1 MMSNKRKI
9 FVVTE
14 RRADFSR
21 FKPILELI
29 KKDNKLDYIL
39 VVTGSH
45 LLKRHGYTINE
56 IRKSKFKVYEKFRM
70 FDKDYN
76 SNDKGSGMAKALGLA
91 VIKLT
96 KILEKTKPDLIL
108 SGFDIAANFAVT
120 VAGAHMNIPIAHVQG
135 GEVSGNI
142 DESLRHAMSKFSH
155 YHFTANSDSKNRL
168 IKMGELRKNVFSVGC
183 PSLDALFAEKNFSRN
198 EIIKKFKIDINKDF
212 ILVIQHPVT
221 TEAEES
227 KNQIKKLIK
236 ALNKFSVPKLFVLPN
251 NDSGALNIIKIIK
264 SHNVNYTSTLK
275 LKEYKTLLSKCRVL
289 IGNSSSGIHE
299 AASFKKPVLNIG
311 NRQNGR
317 LKPKNVIDSS
327 YDLKE
332 IIEKTKYILNNK
344 RFTKSLNSLKN
355 PYGDGKSAIKIL
367 KYLKKIN
374 LSKKIIQKQI
384 TY

>member
-1 MMSNKRKI
+1 MSNKRKI
-9 FVVTE
+9 FIVTE

-45 LLKRHGYTINE
+45 LLKRHGYTIKE
-56 IRKSKFKVYEKFRM
+56 IKKSKFKIYEKFAM

-76 SNDKGSGMAKALGLA
+76 SNDKGSGMSKALGVA
-91 VIKLT
+91 VVKIT
-96 KILEKTKPDLIL
+96 KILEKSKPDLIL

-120 VAGAHMNIPIAHVQG
+120 VAGAHMNIPVAHVQG

-155 YHFTANSDSKNRL
+155 YHFTANDDSKNRL
-168 IKMGELRKNVFSVGC
+168 IKMGELKENIFAVGC
-183 PSLDALFAEKNFSRN
+183 PSLDALFAEKNISRN
-198 EIIKKFKIDINKDF
+198 EILKKFNIDINKDF

-221 TEAEES
+221 TEANES
-227 KNQIKKLIK
+227 KNQIKQLIG
-236 ALNKFSVPKLFVLPN
+236 ALNKFAIPKLFIMPN
-251 NDSGALNIIKIIK
+251 NDAGALNIIKMIK
-264 SHNVNYTSTLK
+264 NHNVNYTSTLK
-275 LKEYKTLLSKCRVL
+275 LREYKTLLSSCKVL

-311 NRQNGR
+311 SRQNGR

-327 YDLKE
+327 YNSKD
-332 IIEKTKYILNNK
+332 IIKKTTYILNNK
-344 RFTKSLNSLKN
+344 KFKKSLYNLKN
-355 PYGDGKSAIKIL
+355 PYGNGNSATKII
-367 KYLKKIN
+367 KYLKKID